1 MSTSVGEVEGDRAQP
16 GQAGRPEEDAARR
29 HGRHRLAQR
38 QRPPLQKQPD
48 PAGSIYQYV
57 HSKVFIMDDAFCT
70 IGSMNFNR
78 RSTTH
83 DSELSLGFYEPNPA
97 GDSFAKRLRIRLWE
111 HLLGLPQSEHHLLGD
126 PLETIAKAWSK
137 IGSSPGSIQ
146 SPGGSPWKPSVVRYD
161 WSSDKPLGTRVPFID
176 PLGAGFLDEN
186 QWVDKIPDPVVTS
199 DETKRVP
206 TNKRPAP

>member
-1 MSTSVGEVEGDRAQP
+1 V
-16 GQAGRPEEDAARR
+16 
-29 HGRHRLAQR
+29 
-38 QRPPLQKQPD
+38 
-48 PAGSIYQYV
+48 
-57 HSKVFIMDDAFCT
+57 
-70 IGSMNFNR
+70 
-78 RSTTH
+78 
-83 DSELSLGFYEPNPA
+83 
-97 GDSFAKRLRIRLWE
+97 
-111 HLLGLPQSEHHLLGD
+111 D
-126 PLETIAKAWSK
+126 PLETMAKAWSK

-206 TNKRPAP
+206 TNRRPAP